1 MAERAKAI
9 KSTNS
14 LSLAMNIILAGN
26 QPNERQLDKLLD
38 LAKYKEKG
46 ISNYWRKNVSYLE
59 SSELAYALGSLT
71 KIAGY
76 LGKNVGRIE
85 WAGMSQN
92 CNNNIVLDPG
102 MVLGK
107 YPIPS
112 RKFDYLT
119 GLVIHEAL
127 HKTEWTDLVWKGLE
141 TATNQLKVM
150 EKIAFHKLVYTG
162 EDIYVD
168 QISNQTIFGEYTAV
182 SRGVGYKERQQIL
195 KVPAS
200 FDHLM
205 YLWWQRALGK
215 QIELLDVLDQK
226 AMVLLD
232 KTAQR
237 LYKVGL
243 LKTGSSRRC
252 KERIQ
257 IYLTVWEKLRKIVAG
272 YKLVDKT
279 LLWYPPDSH
288 KGENNLK
295 RTRKRKKQKIQSLRS
310 DIARNIETRL
320 AVNSSDITPIIRSVV
335 GENDEALIPTSRWD
349 FNIISHPVI
358 DPKLVSH
365 LKAVF
370 QQYGERKTVINR
382 GLTAGRVDK
391 RKLYRAPISGKCFF
405 EKQKIPSLDWNICLL
420 VDASGSMNGP
430 RWRMVENTVGILQ
443 KAFKGFQ
450 NRLQAFAYFEVEG
463 VCMISSLIKGKTLL
477 SVPPAGQTASGQAI
491 IAAAHY
497 MPKDGRRR
505 FLVHI
510 TDGESNIGCD
520 VHHGIEY
527 CKAEKIHLAT
537 IGVAYKDKKAM
548 TKQYG
553 RTLQFLDHFGQ
564 LPLVAEK
571 ILKWAMVYNAG
582 QEKALCLNIEKLKI
596 KES

>member
-1 MAERAKAI
+1 M
-9 KSTNS
+9 
-14 LSLAMNIILAGN
+14 
-26 QPNERQLDKLLD
+26 DKLLG
-38 LAKYKEKG
+38 LAECKEKG
-46 ISNYWRKNVSYLE
+46 ISNYWRKNISHLE
-59 SSELAYALGSLT
+59 SSELANALGSLA
-71 KIAGY
+71 KMAGY

-107 YPIPS
+107 YPIPP
-112 RKFDYLT
+112 RKFDYLA

-141 TATNQLKVM
+141 TAINQLKVM

-168 QISNQTIFGEYTAV
+168 QISNQTVFGEYTAI
-182 SRGVGYKERQQIL
+182 SRGVAYKEGRQIL

-200 FDHLM
+200 FDNLM

-215 QIELLDVLDQK
+215 PIELLGALDQK

-243 LKTGSSRRC
+243 LKIGSSRRC
-252 KERIQ
+252 EERIQ
-257 IYLTVWEKLRKIVAG
+257 IYLAVWEKLRKIVAG
-272 YKLVDKT
+272 YRLVDKT
-279 LLWYPPDSH
+279 LLWYSDSH
-288 KGENNLK
+288 KETNNLK
-295 RTRKRKKQKIQSLRS
+295 LTGKSQKVKSLRS
-310 DIARNIETRL
+310 DIARDIETRL
-320 AVNSSDITPIIRSVV
+320 AVNSSDITPIIRSIV
-335 GENDEALIPTSRWD
+335 GENDEELIPTSRWD

-358 DPKLVSH
+358 DPKLVSR

-370 QQYGERKTVINR
+370 QQYGERKIVINR

-391 RKLYRAPISGKCFF
+391 RKLYRAPVSGQCFF

-420 VDASGSMNGP
+420 VDASGSMSGP
-430 RWRMVENTVGILQ
+430 RWRMVENTVGILH
-443 KAFKGFQ
+443 KAFNGFQ

-497 MPKDGRRR
+497 MPKDVRRR
-505 FLVHI
+505 FLIHI
-510 TDGESNIGCD
+510 TDGESNLGCD
-520 VHHGIEY
+520 VHYGIEY

-548 TKQYG
+548 KKQYG
-553 RTLQFLDHFGQ
+553 RMIQFLDHFGQ
-564 LPLVAEK
+564 LPLVTEK
-571 ILKWAMVYNAG
+571 ILKWAMIYDAG
-582 QEKALCLNIEKLKI
+582 QGKELCLNIKKI
-596 KES
+596 KIQEQ